1 MSYGSVLLERQVS
14 YEPLGAQLQQD
25 TTSFR
30 IHLVVLYCAEDFNPV
45 LKFNCICRSFNNGED
60 KSSDDIMVNKIELV
74 PSRYSLNSNGN
85 NWLIA
90 CNLRITAVTQVW
102 FKFMLEVFQF
112 HPDYHMTC
120 LCSPWLEISMS
131 MPKDWQTK
139 DICCKDGWVCPS
151 GCSL

>member
-1 MSYGSVLLERQVS
+1 MRGPEGVRRLVSYGSVLLERQGS

-85 NWLIA
+85 N
-90 CNLRITAVTQVW
+90 
-102 FKFMLEVFQF
+102 
-112 HPDYHMTC
+112 
-120 LCSPWLEISMS
+120 
-131 MPKDWQTK
+131 
-139 DICCKDGWVCPS
+139 
-151 GCSL
+151 